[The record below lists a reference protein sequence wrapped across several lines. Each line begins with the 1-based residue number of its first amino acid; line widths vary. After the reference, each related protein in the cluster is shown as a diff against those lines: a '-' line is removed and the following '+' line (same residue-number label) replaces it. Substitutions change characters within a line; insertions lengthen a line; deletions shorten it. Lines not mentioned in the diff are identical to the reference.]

1 MIDVWD
7 METQEYI
14 GVPVEELKPGMMV
27 PHYDSGTDS
36 ITHGYVINVQDMGY
50 SHEFIRI
57 RLDTG
62 KSFDVTFSQPFE
74 VLTDLGQGQK
84 WHNLQAMYLRPGMQ
98 VVQIFD
104 AENPLATIVSAEIV
118 REPKVNFYNPVIS
131 SGMFTL
137 MGGPPVFVK

>member
-1 MIDVWD
+1 VGPFETPPPGCQLTCQISCQGSCQVSCQDGCEGSCQTGCQTSCQATCEKTSQSGGGCIREGTLIDVWD

-74 VLTDLGQGQK
+74 VLT
-84 WHNLQAMYLRPGMQ
+84 
-98 VVQIFD
+98 
-104 AENPLATIVSAEIV
+104 
-118 REPKVNFYNPVIS
+118 
-131 SGMFTL
+131 
-137 MGGPPVFVK
+137 